1 MKMQRVSRGFATALR
16 ALLCAG
22 FALGSAASAV
32 AAPTRV
38 VSLNPCLDAMI
49 VELIPRERIAAISHY
64 SRNPWDSTIADLA
77 HTLPI
82 IHETAEEV
90 VALKPDLVV
99 TGLYSAVPTR
109 NALERVGIR
118 VELFD
123 IPTTIE
129 QSHEQ
134 IRRLAALLNE
144 PERGEALIERID
156 AAIAKARPSAGTPR
170 LSAAVYQPGGYTAG
184 AKTITNDLMQVAGL
198 ENLPTRYGMEQH
210 LPIAL
215 EDLLRSPPDILLVG
229 ETTRGAP
236 TQAERIVRHRAL
248 RALEDRVTRYEYPA
262 RLLYCAGP
270 TIIPALAA
278 LANARDKAL
287 KERGL
292 NRNAQLTSIG
302 GAGADQQ

>member
-1 MKMQRVSRGFATALR
+1 MKMRRVSRGFITALR

-22 FALGSAASAV
+22 LSLGSAANV
-32 AAPTRV
+32 AAGPTRV
-38 VSLNPCLDAMI
+38 VSLNPCLDAML
-49 VELIPRERIAAISHY
+49 VELVPRERIAAISHY

-99 TGLYSAVPTR
+99 TGLYSAAATR

-129 QSHEQ
+129 QSHAQ
-134 IRRLAALLNE
+134 VRRLAELLDE
-144 PERGEALIERID
+144 PERGEALIARID
-156 AAIAKARPSAGTPR
+156 AAIASARPPAGTPR
-170 LSAAVYQPGGYTAG
+170 LTAAVYQPGGYTAG
-184 AKTITNDLMQVAGL
+184 SRTITDDLMRIVGL

-215 EDLLRSPPDILLVG
+215 EVLLRSPPDLLLVG

-236 TQAERIVRHRAL
+236 TQAERIVHHRAL
-248 RALEDRVTRYEYPA
+248 RVLEDRMTRHEYPA

-287 KERGL
+287 EARGL
-292 NRNAQLTSIG
+292 NRDAHLTLRGNAAT
-302 GAGADQQ
+302 DHP

>member
-1 MKMQRVSRGFATALR
+1 MRIRSLSHNFARALC

-22 FALGSAASAV
+22 LSLGSVASV
-32 AAPTRV
+32 TAAPTRI
-38 VSLNPCLDAMI
+38 VSLNPCLDAML
-49 VELIPRERIAAISHY
+49 VELVPPERIAAISHY

-82 IHETAEEV
+82 IYETAEEV

-99 TGLYSAVPTR
+99 TGLYSAATTR
-109 NALERVGIR
+109 NALEHVGIR

-129 QSHEQ
+129 QSHDQ
-134 IRRLAALLNE
+134 IRRLAALLEE
-144 PERGEALIERID
+144 PERGEALIARID
-156 AAIAKARPSAGTPR
+156 AAIAKARPPARTPR

-198 ENLPTRYGMEQH
+198 QNLPTQYGMEQH

-236 TQAERIVRHRAL
+236 TQAERIVHHRAL
-248 RALEDRVTRYEYPA
+248 RALEDRMTRYEYPA

-287 KERGL
+287 TERGL
-292 NRNAQLTSIG
+292 NRNAEPTSIG